1 MSKMKYYII
10 DPDNGD
16 TIKVPDYMVD
26 GVIKQYLDRKYT
38 FSIAIGAF
46 IIGFLCGVVASI

>member
-1 MSKMKYYII
+1 VKYYII

-16 TIKVPDYMVD
+16 TIKVPEYMVD

-38 FSIAIGAF
+38 VALTIAAF
-46 IIGFLCGVVASI
+46 LVGFFAGLLACLAG

>member
-1 MSKMKYYII
+1 MKYYII

-16 TIKVPDYMVD
+16 TIKVPEYMVD

-38 FSIAIGAF
+38 LSISIACF
-46 IIGFLCGVVASI
+46 IIGFFSGIIAYAL